1 MWRFDGAV
9 WEARS
14 GPGADAPDSLIDV
27 PVHVLAADP
36 DPGHRGELYAGADL
50 GVWRSLDGGRTW
62 SPFVAGLPHAP
73 IADLLLHGPSRRLRA
88 ATHGRGVYERR
99 LDGAPQGPVSLYVR
113 AHARDVG
120 GSTRRDRNVDAM
132 SDGAAAEPWMSP
144 DIKVDVPTSDGDYQ
158 VPSGH
163 VDYYDFC
170 DKLVEVT
177 GVGAAG
183 SPWDPDRVYVAVHN
197 EGPVPVSAQVT
208 LLLTTKFPP
217 LPPLPDGYDASIRA
231 GAAVETPDWK
241 TVGTAR
247 VDAVSAGA
255 PRVARFDLPPSGA
268 GGKRPYRCFLALV
281 HAPEE
286 SL

>member
-1 MWRFDGAV
+1 MWR
-9 WEARS
+9 
-14 GPGADAPDSLIDV
+14 L
-27 PVHVLAADP
+27 
-36 DPGHRGELYAGADL
+36 
-50 GVWRSLDGGRTW
+50 LDGGRTW

-88 ATHGRGVYERR
+88 ATHGRGVNERR
-99 LDGAPQGPVSLYVR
+99 LYGAPQGPVSLYVR

-120 GSTRRDRNVDAM
+120 GLTRRDRNVDVM

-177 GVGAAG
+177 GVGAG
-183 SPWDPDRVYVAVHN
+183 SPWDSDRVYVAVHN

-208 LLLTTKFPP
+208 LLLTTKLPP
-217 LPPLPDGYDASIRA
+217 LPPLPDGYDAQHPGGRRGGDA
-231 GAAVETPDWK
+231 RLEA
-241 TVGTAR
+241 TAP
-247 VDAVSAGA
+247 A
-255 PRVARFDLPPSGA
+255 PRASTR
-268 GGKRPYRCFLALV
+268 
-281 HAPEE
+281 
-286 SL
+286 